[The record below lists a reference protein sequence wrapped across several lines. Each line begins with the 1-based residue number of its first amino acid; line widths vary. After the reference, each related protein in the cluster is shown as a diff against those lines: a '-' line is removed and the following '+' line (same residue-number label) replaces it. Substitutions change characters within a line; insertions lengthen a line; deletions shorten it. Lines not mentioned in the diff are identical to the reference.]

1 MAREKENYRLVLA
14 HIADTT
20 GKMELGVYDV
30 MKYMGIGYAKASKEY
45 MDGKKK
51 ITAHKLANKLL

>member
-14 HIADTT
+14 HISDTT

-30 MKYMGIGYAKASKEY
+30 MKYMGIGYEKARTKY
-45 MDGKKK
+45 MDGQKK
-51 ITAHKLANKLL
+51 ITAHKLASKLL